1 MPPNGFSYI
10 SFLKINWKD
19 GGILIYSVVFISTVE
34 QSESVIHIYIFV
46 FIFFPIVVYHR
57 ILDIVSCAVQ

>member
-19 GGILIYSVVFISTVE
+19 VSILIYSVVLISTVK
-34 QSESVIHIYIFV
+34 QSESVIHTYIRF
-46 FIFFPIVVYHR
+46 Y
-57 ILDIVSCAVQ
+57 ILSHYGLS

>member
-34 QSESVIHIYIFV
+34 QSQLYTYIYSFLYSFPLW
-46 FIFFPIVVYHR
+46 FIIGCW
-57 ILDIVSCAVQ
+57 I